1 MEVLCYRTERIVYQA
16 LAKDAYPIGSNAGK
30 VSARGRFTLL
40 PWIPSVPR
48 SPTSTGPLNCNDHCE
63 LQGLGHVSKYLI
75 GKVGGNLY
83 SPVTRQS
90 RGTTTLVSKEERT
103 PGTGQEGRTSGAK
116 ESA

>member
-1 MEVLCYRTERIVYQA
+1 MHTQLVAMLERYRHAVDLHYFHRFLRYRARRFETH
-16 LAKDAYPIGSNAGK
+16 AGI
-30 VSARGRFTLL
+30 ARR
-40 PWIPSVPR
+40 
-48 SPTSTGPLNCNDHCE
+48 TSTGPHNCNDHCE